1 MRANSSTRSNDAPKS
16 YRHKVTPEDLAMAH
30 PDYIVSNVVALTLL
44 AAVAAVF
51 LLFGY
56 IAQEFAEQFLPALT
70 SSP

>member
-1 MRANSSTRSNDAPKS
+1 MHANLSTRSNDGPKS

-44 AAVAAVF
+44 AAAAAVI

-56 IAQEFAEQFLPALT
+56 IAQELADQFLPAL
-70 SSP
+70 SGSP